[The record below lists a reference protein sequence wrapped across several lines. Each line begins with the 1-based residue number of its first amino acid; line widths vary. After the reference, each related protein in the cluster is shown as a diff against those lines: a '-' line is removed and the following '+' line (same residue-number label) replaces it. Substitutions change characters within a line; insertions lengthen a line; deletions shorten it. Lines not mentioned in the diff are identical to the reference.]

1 MSDIKFLGEDDFL
14 EVMTTENEEWKRNFV
29 TQGSFSNP
37 EGLKFNYYI
46 ATPEAPKGAVV
57 IVHGM
62 AEFFGKYREYIWY
75 LFKAGY
81 KVFFLEQRGHGYSEG
96 KAPEHDVIYIDNYS
110 TYVSDLDCFIET
122 VVKPNTTGL
131 ELFLIAH
138 SMGGCIGTLYLE
150 SHPDTFKAAIL
161 SSPMLKMKSDNYN
174 PLVKSLIGLYALLS
188 GKSKKLAPN
197 QKHFSPTPKFEGCSA
212 LSRARFD
219 YQFNQRIAD
228 PHYQISSASFGWAVA
243 SMKAT
248 DKAIKDADKLKLP
261 VTVMT
266 AGQDHLISS
275 EGYKAFKAKVPQA
288 DIHHY
293 ENSRHEIFNA
303 DDDSRKRYFAD
314 VISTLDG
321 YLEKTST

>member
-1 MSDIKFLGEDDFL
+1 MTDIRFLGEDDFL
-14 EVMTTENEEWKRNFV
+14 AAMTTENEEWKRAFV
-29 TQGSFSNP
+29 SQNTFTNP

-46 ATPEAPKGAVV
+46 ATPDNPRAAVV

-62 AEFFGKYREYIWY
+62 GEFFGKYREYIWY

-96 KAPEHDVIYIDNYS
+96 KSPELDVIYIDKYDS
-110 TYVSDLDCFIET
+110 YVSDLNCFIET
-122 VVKPNTTGL
+122 AVKPQAKGL
-131 ELFLIAH
+131 KLYMIAH

-150 SHPDTFKAAIL
+150 SHPDAFRAAIL
-161 SSPMLKMKSDNYN
+161 SSPMLKMKGADYS
-174 PLVKSLIGLYALLS
+174 PAVKTLIGIYAKLT
-188 GKSKKLAPN
+188 GKTKKLAPN

-219 YQFNQRIAD
+219 YQFDQRVAD
-228 PHYQISSASFGWAVA
+228 PHYQMSAASFGWAVA

-248 DKAIKDADKLKLP
+248 DKVIKNASKITLP

-266 AGQDHLISS
+266 AGQDHLIDPA
-275 EGYKAFKAKVPQA
+275 GYEAFRAKVPQA
-288 DIHHY
+288 VFHPY

-314 VISTLDG
+314 VLDTLDN
-321 YLEKTST
+321 YVSST